1 VHTLQQQH
9 IYTLITVPNTMLVA
23 GACAAALLSLQVA
36 VSELSFRFS
45 LTYLCTAALV
55 PDRGETVT
63 GVVVQYEQRG
73 LLVDIGAKAS
83 AYLPLREAG
92 LVPCEDIETLFSID
106 DSCEFMVSA
115 SCRL

>member
-1 VHTLQQQH
+1 
-9 IYTLITVPNTMLVA
+9 MAA

-36 VSELSFRFS
+36 VSKLSFRFS
-45 LTYLCTAALV
+45 LMFTYLCTAALV

-106 DSCEFMVSA
+106 DSCEFM
-115 SCRL
+115 

>member
-1 VHTLQQQH
+1 
-9 IYTLITVPNTMLVA
+9 MLVA

-45 LTYLCTAALV
+45 LMFTYLCTAALV